1 MTAAGSAGA
10 ASHGPWAWHQIHWG
24 AVHRN
29 VRRLQARIV
38 QATKAGRWGKVQALQ
53 HLLTHS
59 FSGRA
64 LAVKRV
70 TENHG
75 NRTPGVDGA
84 TWPTPAKKTAALDT
98 LRRRGYHPRPLRRVY
113 IPKSNGKKRPLGIPT
128 MQDRAMQALYLLAL
142 DPIAETTADPNSYG
156 FRTGRSTADAIGQ
169 CYLILHKPHAPTW
182 ILEGDIQACFDR
194 ISHEW
199 LLTHIPTDRV
209 MLHKWLAA
217 GYMEQNVL
225 YPTEHGTPQGGII
238 SPVLANLVLDGLERR
253 LQATY
258 PKNGRGR
265 HAKINLVRYA
275 DDFIITGS
283 SSALLNNEVRPLV
296 EQVLRERGLALSP
309 EKTSITHI
317 EDGFTFLGHTL
328 RKYRG
333 YLRIIPAKQH
343 VQTFLTKLRTLIRR
357 QTTTPAGTLVGRLN
371 PLLRGWASYYRHVS
385 SGPTFGTVDRA
396 VFDALRHWAIRR
408 HRHKSAQ
415 WIARRYFRPYAGRHS
430 VFSGEVDGKRQYVF
444 QTTELRFKRH
454 VKIKGEAN
462 PYDPAWELYF
472 EKRLGVKL
480 AENLRGQRGLLRLWK
495 EQNGICP
502 VCKDTITE
510 VTGWHNHHI
519 IWRSLG
525 GTDRLENRVL
535 LHPNCHHQVHCQQRT
550 VTKPRPARG
559 DREA

>member
-1 MTAAGSAGA
+1 MTGARAAGA
-10 ASHGPWAWHQIHWG
+10 ASHALGEWHQINWY

-64 LAVKRV
+64 LAIKRV

-75 NRTPGVDGA
+75 NRTPGVDGE
-84 TWPTPAKKTAALDT
+84 TWPTPTKKAAALCA
-98 LRRRGYHPRPLRRVY
+98 LRRRGYRPRPWRRVY

-128 MQDRAMQALYLLAL
+128 MHDRAMQALFLLAL
-142 DPIAETTADPNSYG
+142 DPIAETTADLHSYG

-169 CYLILHKPHAPTW
+169 GYLILHKPHAPAW
-182 ILEGDIQACFDR
+182 ILEGDIKACFDQ

-199 LLTHIPTDRV
+199 LLTQVPMDKG
-209 MLHKWLAA
+209 MLDKWLKA

-225 YPTEHGTPQGGII
+225 YPTASGTPQGGIV
-238 SPVLANLVLDGLERR
+238 SPVLANLALDGLERC
-253 LQATY
+253 LQRAY
-258 PKNGRGR
+258 PKTGRGR

-275 DDFIITGS
+275 DDFIITGAS
-283 SSALLNNEVRPLV
+283 QALLANEVRPLA
-296 EQVLRERGLALSP
+296 EQFLRERGLALSP

-317 EDGFTFLGHTL
+317 ADGFDFLGHTI
-328 RKYRG
+328 RKYQG
-333 YLRIIPAKQH
+333 YLRITPAKQSVH
-343 VQTFLTKLRTLIRR
+343 TFLTKVRQLIRHH
-357 QTTTPAGTLVGRLN
+357 TSTPAGALIHLLN
-371 PLLRGWASYYRHVS
+371 PILRGWALYYRHES
-385 SGPTFGTVDRA
+385 SGPTFRAVDRA
-396 VFDALRHWAIRR
+396 VFDALRHWTTRR

-415 WIARRYFRPYAGRHS
+415 WIARKYFRPYAGRQS
-430 VFSGEVDGKRQYVF
+430 VFSGEVDGKRQYLF
-444 QTTELRFKRH
+444 YTTQLRFKRH
-454 VKIKGEAN
+454 VKIKKEAN

-472 EKRLGVKL
+472 EKRLGAKL
-480 AENLRGQRGLLRLWK
+480 AEQFHGRQGLLQLWK
-495 EQNGICP
+495 EQNGRCP
-502 VCKDTITE
+502 VCQDMITE

-525 GTDRLENRVL
+525 GTDRLGNRVL
-535 LHPNCHHQVHCQQRT
+535 LHPNCHHQVHRQRLT
-550 VTKPRPARG
+550 VTKPRPVRG